1 MHNVVKEAQARR
13 PRTVGRTAGR
23 AGRLVALTGAVVG
36 LAIMGD
42 SLMYSILP
50 LAAPGLGI
58 ALPLVG
64 VLLSANRLV
73 RLVSNLWASRFYER
87 MHPRLPFLV
96 STGLGLAA
104 TLVYGWATGFWLFL
118 VARLVWGIAWSG
130 LRQGGYQAVWTGPA
144 TVKGR
149 LTGLL
154 WGLVRL
160 GSAISVLAGGWLFDR
175 YGYQAAVGMAITA
188 ALLALPVAL
197 SVRWPKTGEL
207 PLARLKAADGDT
219 QQFDATWRGVLQ
231 QPVLRWLVT
240 AGFFEYLLSAI
251 VVSTTAVFVA
261 QKIGQGDGFS
271 GLAVGVATLTGVL
284 QGVRWLTDLG
294 LGPLV
299 GAASDRIGQDNA
311 AAIVGLVLLT
321 ALSGV
326 VLLPPLAAIGC
337 LLVVLLCDGA
347 LHIVMSAAATGAALT
362 TARPHA
368 LIGLFTTTTDA
379 GSALGPLVAY
389 SLVTAVGL
397 PVVYVSGGT
406 LLGLT
411 LLRFWQ
417 ESRRAPAGMVVS

>member
-1 MHNVVKEAQARR
+1 MHKLAEEAQVTR
-13 PRTVGRTAGR
+13 PRMPAR

-58 ALPLVG
+58 SLPLVG

-73 RLVSNLWASRFYER
+73 RLASNLWASHFYER
-87 MHPRLPFLV
+87 LHPRLPFLV

-104 TLVYGWATGFWLFL
+104 TLTYGLATGFWLFL
-118 VARLVWGIAWSG
+118 AARLVWGIAWSG
-130 LRQGGYQAVWTGPA
+130 LRQGGYQAVWGGPA
-144 TVKGR
+144 AAKGR

-175 YGYQAAVGMAITA
+175 YGYDAAVGMAMAA

-197 SVRWPKTGEL
+197 SVRWPKAAARPAARQAGEGRDPQAL
-207 PLARLKAADGDT
+207 E
-219 QQFDATWRGVLQ
+219 ATWHGVLQ
-231 QPVLRWLVT
+231 RPVLRWLVT

-261 QKIGQGDGFS
+261 QQIGEGS
-271 GLAVGVATLTGVL
+271 GLAALGVGAATLTGLL

-311 AAIVGLVLLT
+311 AGMIGLILMA
-321 ALSGV
+321 ALAGA

-337 LLVVLLCDGA
+337 LLVILLCDGA

-379 GSALGPLVAY
+379 GSALGPLLAY
-389 SLVTAVGL
+389 SLVAALGL
-397 PVVYVSGGT
+397 PVVYLSGGA
-406 LLGLT
+406 LLALA

-417 ESRRAPAGMVVS
+417 ESRRMAALTALR